1 MSDVPRRA
9 ASRTAKLAS
18 LPLGFAGRAALGLG
32 RRIGGESADRVASE
46 VQQRTADQIF
56 KVLGQL
62 KGGAMKFGQ
71 VLSVLE
77 AAMPPELAGPY
88 RATLTRLQE
97 AAPPMPVS
105 TVHAVL
111 VENLGEDWRDAF
123 TSFDDQPAAAAS
135 IGQVHRAVWADGT
148 DVAVKVQYPG
158 AGAALL
164 SDLNQI
170 VRLSRLFS
178 IIMPGTD
185 IRPLIQELR
194 SRVAEELDYER
205 EAEAQRRFGEVYA
218 DDPDIHVPGVVA
230 QQGQVLVTEWMD
242 GTPLAE
248 IIAGGERAQRDRAG
262 LLLARLLFSCPER
275 THMLHADPHP
285 GNFRLLA
292 DGRLGVLD
300 FGLVAR
306 LPDGLP
312 DAVGLL
318 MRLALQGD
326 AGSVA
331 QGLHD
336 EGFVRPDVE
345 VDADELLA
353 YLTPFLDPIKQ
364 ERFHFSRAWMR
375 DQVGRA
381 GDPASSHYEWTKRLN
396 LPPDYL
402 LVHRVWVGGI
412 GVLCQLD
419 AEGPFR
425 GEMEAWVPGFVAA
438 V

>member
-1 MSDVPRRA
+1 MNDVPRRA
-9 ASRTAKLAS
+9 VSRSAKLAS

-46 VQQRTADQIF
+46 VQQRTAEQIF

-77 AAMPPELAGPY
+77 AALPPELAGPY

-111 VENLGEDWRDAF
+111 AANLGDDWRDAF

-135 IGQVHRAVWADGT
+135 IGQVHRAVWSDGT
-148 DVAVKVQYPG
+148 DIAVKVQYPG

-185 IRPLIQELR
+185 IRPLIEELR
-194 SRVAEELDYER
+194 TRVAEELDYAR
-205 EAEAQRRFGEVYA
+205 EAEAQRHFAEVYG

-230 QQGQVLVTEWMD
+230 QHGQVLVTEWMD

-248 IIAGGERAQRDRAG
+248 IISAGDREQRDRAG
-262 LLLARLLFSCPER
+262 MLLARLLFSCPER
-275 THMLHADPHP
+275 AHMLHADPHP
-285 GNFRLLA
+285 GNFRLLD

-306 LPDGLP
+306 LPEGLP

-318 MRLALQGD
+318 MRLALEGD
-326 AGSVA
+326 ASSVER
-331 QGLHD
+331 GLRE

-345 VDADELLA
+345 VDAEELLA

-412 GVLCQLD
+412 
-419 AEGPFR
+419 
-425 GEMEAWVPGFVAA
+425 
-438 V
+438 